1 MGRDHSHLYRKYEK
15 KFCLEQTNSSYNIL
29 TLMNKGKEE
38 EVVTIFARDAYKSQ
52 EGWLFL
58 AAGMCPRTYVHSF
71 CVFHRLIIIP
81 LHN

>member
-1 MGRDHSHLYRKYEK
+1 
-15 KFCLEQTNSSYNIL
+15 
-29 TLMNKGKEE
+29 MNKGKEE

-58 AAGMCPRTYVHSF
+58 AAGMCPRTYVH
-71 CVFHRLIIIP
+71 RLIIIP

>member
-1 MGRDHSHLYRKYEK
+1 MERDHSRKYIANMK
-15 KFCLEQTNSSYNIL
+15 KMFCLEQTNSSYNIL

-58 AAGMCPRTYVHSF
+58 AAGMCPRTYVH
-71 CVFHRLIIIP
+71 RLIIIP

>member
-1 MGRDHSHLYRKYEK
+1 
-15 KFCLEQTNSSYNIL
+15 
-29 TLMNKGKEE
+29 MNKGKEE